1 MAFYTREELK
11 KIGFKSL
18 GENVLISDK
27 CSIYLPEKI
36 EIGSNVRIDD
46 FCILSGDIKIG
57 NYVHIA
63 AYSALFGG
71 AGIEMEDFSGIS
83 SRVTLYSVSDD
94 YSGEFLTN
102 PTVPSKFKKVEEGKV
117 ILKKHSL
124 VGASTVVL
132 PGVILGE
139 GTSIGA
145 NSLVTKSTEEW
156 SIYFGN
162 PVKRLKARKKDLLEL
177 EKQLLEEDKNV

>member
-1 MAFYTREELK
+1 MGFYTREELE
-11 KIGFKSL
+11 KIGFKSI
-18 GENVLISDK
+18 GKNVLISDK
-27 CSIYLPEKI
+27 CSIYSPEKI
-36 EIGSNVRIDD
+36 LLGNNVRIDD
-46 FCILSGDIKIG
+46 FCLLSGDIKIG

-71 AGIEMEDFSGIS
+71 AGIEMEDFTGIS
-83 SRVTLYSVSDD
+83 SRVTIYSVSDD

-102 PTVPSKFKKVEEGKV
+102 PTVPNKFKKVQEEKV

-124 VGASTVVL
+124 IGASAIIL

-162 PVKRLKARKKDLLEL
+162 PVKRLKSRKKDLLEL
-177 EKQLLEEDKNV
+177 EKQLLKEDDYV

>member
-1 MAFYTREELK
+1 MAFYKREELE
-11 KIGFKSL
+11 KIGFKSF

-27 CSIYLPEKI
+27 CSIYSPEKI
-36 EIGSNVRIDD
+36 SIGSNVRIDD

-57 NYVHIA
+57 DYVHIA

-71 AGIEMEDFSGIS
+71 AGIEMEDFTGLS
-83 SRVTLYSVSDD
+83 SRVTIYSVSDD

-102 PTVPSKFKKVEEGKV
+102 PTIPNKYKKVDEKKV
-117 ILKKHSL
+117 VLKKHSL
-124 VGASTVVL
+124 VGASSIIL
-132 PGVILGE
+132 PGVLLEI

-145 NSLVTKSTEEW
+145 NSLVNKSTEEW

-162 PVKRLKARKKDLLEL
+162 PVKRLKSRKQDLLEL
-177 EKQLLEEDKNV
+177 EKQFLAEQKNG